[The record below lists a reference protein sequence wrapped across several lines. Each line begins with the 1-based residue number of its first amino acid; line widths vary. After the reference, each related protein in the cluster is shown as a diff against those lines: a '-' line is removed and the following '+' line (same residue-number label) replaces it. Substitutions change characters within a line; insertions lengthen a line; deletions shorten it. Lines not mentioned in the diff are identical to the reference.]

1 MHPDIA
7 TRYLALARDLA
18 QRHSRDRSTQVG
30 AYLVHPVT
38 LAERARGY
46 NGLPRGARDSLPE
59 RHERPL
65 KYDYF
70 EHAETNALYNRVR
83 AQLKGSLCLTTR
95 VPTMGDLRAA
105 ISVGA
110 QALYCPYP
118 APGELDD
125 AAQARFA
132 RGLALAAECGTAVRR
147 IEAASVRES
156 EPRRAR
162 KLGVLFA
169 HERLRGELLA
179 RGAPAASAVF
189 VAPDDFTVLA
199 SGEAGLPRGL
209 AHSVTH
215 ASATPHA
222 LWVESPVRA
231 AVFNLARES
240 LAGSS
245 AVVTLLPCAECARAL
260 AASGIAEVF
269 APVPDAHQLQR
280 WGESFAV
287 SRQLLAEL
295 GVRLVELD
303 AGRAPSCPH

>member
-18 QRHSRDRSTQVG
+18 RRRSRDRSTQVG

-46 NGLPRGARDSLPE
+46 NGLPRGAHDTLPE

-95 VPTMGDLRAA
+95 TPTLGDLRAA

-110 QALYCPYP
+110 RTLYCPHP
-118 APGELDD
+118 GAGELDA
-125 AAQARFA
+125 AAQARFE
-132 RGLALAAECGTAVRR
+132 RGLALAAECGMAVRR
-147 IEAASVRES
+147 IEAASVQEP

-162 KLGVLFA
+162 KLGLLFA
-169 HERLRGELLA
+169 HERRRGELLA
-179 RGAPAASAVF
+179 REAPVASAVF
-189 VAPDDFTVLA
+189 VAAEDFTVLA

-209 AHSVTH
+209 AY
-215 ASATPHA
+215 SAVRESSAPLA

-231 AVFNLARES
+231 AVFNLARET

-260 AASGIAEVF
+260 AASGIVEVF
-269 APVPDAHQLQR
+269 APAPDSHQLQR

-287 SRQLLAEL
+287 SRRLFAEL

-303 AGRAPSCPH
+303 AGPAPSCPH